1 MSRYHRVIAS
11 GTGQG
16 GSHTITANLN
26 NISAGVNSR
35 GQLMATRTG
44 VVPQV
49 QVSEI
54 SYIGTRVFTNNSGYI
69 KIYMNSAMEHP
80 IIIMLLNL

>member
-35 GQLMATRTG
+35 GQLMATRIG
-44 VVPQV
+44 VVP

-69 KIYMNSAMEHP
+69 KICMNSAMEHP